1 MKVTL
6 KKSTAKK
13 SFYIVL
19 VLVLVN
25 VFAFFLAFNL
35 NKKFQEA
42 SHIVNQTEQV
52 EVVNKGW
59 QFMYW
64 SYSLLEYF
72 NASRNG

>member
-13 SFYIVL
+13 SLYIVL
-19 VLVLVN
+19 VLALVN
-25 VFAFFLAFNL
+25 VFAFFVAFNL

-42 SHIVNQTEQV
+42 SHFVQPTEQV
-52 EVVNKGW
+52 EVVKNGW
-59 QFMYW
+59 QILHW

-72 NASRNG
+72 NGSRNG